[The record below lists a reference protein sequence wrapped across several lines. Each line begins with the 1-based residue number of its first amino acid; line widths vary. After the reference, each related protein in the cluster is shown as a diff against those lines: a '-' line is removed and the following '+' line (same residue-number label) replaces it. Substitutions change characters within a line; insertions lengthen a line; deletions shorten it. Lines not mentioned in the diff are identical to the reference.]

1 MANTKHS
8 TAREII
14 IDRLLHKRCGY
25 SIYDM
30 VDIVN
35 EALAFEGFSPVTVS
49 TIRRDIET
57 FRYHYR
63 VKLEKKKR
71 GYQTYLRYEDPN
83 FSLYKNVLTFAEIQQ
98 IRTALMCIRLKDE
111 ILGTMM
117 YEQLSKHLADILN
130 IDHAEQPVVIFEKV
144 CSQNDIKKYTTIYDC
159 IIKKLPTVL
168 EIKKSD
174 GTMQKMVVHP
184 YFLYQKSSNW
194 HLLGHDSTNNV
205 PVQIPIRAIKKI
217 TLTSEVEFIPNKD
230 FPLNKYYEDIK
241 NRVGVDH

>member
-35 EALAFEGFSPVTVS
+35 EALAFEGFAPVTVS

-71 GYQTYLRYEDPN
+71 GFQTYLRYEDPH
-83 FSLYKNVLTFAEIQQ
+83 FSLYKNVLTFGEIHQ

-111 ILGTMM
+111 VLGTMM
-117 YEQLSKHLADILN
+117 YDQLSKRLADILD
-130 IDHAEQPVVIFEKV
+130 IDHAEEPVVIFEKV
-144 CSQNDIKKYTTIYDC
+144 CGKNDMKKYTTIYDN
-159 IIKKLPTVL
+159 IIKKRPMILKVMQ
-168 EIKKSD
+168 SD
-174 GTMQKMVVHP
+174 GTMQEMVVHP
-184 YFLYQKSSNW
+184 YFLYQKSTKW
-194 HLLGHDSTNNV
+194 HVLGHDSTNNA
-205 PVQIPIRAIKKI
+205 PVRISIREIRSIAQAPEI
-217 TLTSEVEFIPNKD
+217 EFIPNKD
-230 FPLNKYYEDIK
+230 FPINKYYDDIR
-241 NRVGVDH
+241 NRVEADL

>member
-144 CSQNDIKKYTTIYDC
+144 CSQNDIKKDTTIYDC
-159 IIKKLPTVL
+159 IMKRLPMGL
-168 EIKKSD
+168 
-174 GTMQKMVVHP
+174 
-184 YFLYQKSSNW
+184 
-194 HLLGHDSTNNV
+194 
-205 PVQIPIRAIKKI
+205 
-217 TLTSEVEFIPNKD
+217 
-230 FPLNKYYEDIK
+230 
-241 NRVGVDH
+241 